1 MPGDQEGNMLYT
13 RVPYRST
20 RRCFALMAAA
30 LLAGA
35 ASTSARAVDITI
47 VGGSTG
53 GAYFQVAAAFAEI
66 LKAEISGV
74 NTTVIPGG
82 GWASVERL
90 TAESSLADV
99 AVVENAL
106 ATLAIKGDSPTKRK
120 YDFRM
125 IASVSGP
132 SIAQAA
138 ILAKTGIKT
147 FDEIREK
154 KYPIR
159 IATFERAQLVTPMAL
174 DILAGY
180 GLTEQTLRSFGGR
193 ITYGSMGQGMEML
206 MDGRADMW
214 LTGGSV
220 FPHPR
225 FIELGSKE
233 KFRLLPISKE
243 VAATVA
249 KKYGVGIVD
258 VPAGAYNSANGE
270 YEAYWTPKL
279 IIGLA
284 VRTDMPDD
292 LVYKMTA
299 ALAKQKEK
307 FWAVHKQHKFYQPE
321 VAWQNIGDAPL
332 HPGAEKW
339 YREMGYLK

>member
-1 MPGDQEGNMLYT
+1 MT
-13 RVPYRST
+13 RIRVPRALD
-20 RRCFALMAAA
+20 RRQFSLMSLS

-35 ASTSARAVDITI
+35 TSTNAIAAENQKLTI

-66 LKAEISGV
+66 IKSEIPGIT
-74 NTTVIPGG
+74 TTVIPGG
-82 GWASVERL
+82 GWASIERL
-90 TAESSLADV
+90 TPESKLADV
-99 AVVENAL
+99 AVVENVLSTL
-106 ATLAIKGDSPTKRK
+106 ATKGESPTKKK
-120 YDFRM
+120 YDIRM
-125 IASVSGP
+125 IAAVRGP

-147 FDEIREK
+147 FDDIREK

-180 GLTEQTLRSFGGR
+180 GLTEAAIRSYGGR
-193 ITYGSMGQGMEML
+193 ITYGSMGQGIAMM
-206 MDGRADMW
+206 MDGRTDMW

-225 FIELGSKE
+225 FIELGTKE

-243 VAATVA
+243 VATKVA
-249 KKYGVGIVD
+249 NKYGADVIE
-258 VPAGAYNSANGE
+258 VPAGAYKSANGE
-270 YEAYWTPKL
+270 YESYWTPKL
-279 IIGLA
+279 IIALA
-284 VRTDMPDD
+284 VRKDLPDE

-299 ALAKQKEK
+299 ALAKHKEK
-307 FWAVHKQHKFYQPE
+307 FWAVHPQHKFYQPE
-321 VAWQNIGDAPL
+321 TAWKDVGAAPL
-332 HPGAEKW
+332 HPGAAKW
-339 YREMGYLK
+339 YRDQGYMK

>member
-1 MPGDQEGNMLYT
+1 MLSLRVRCT
-13 RVPYRST
+13 RARHWRSL
-20 RRCFALMAAA
+20 CAAAIAFA
-30 LLAGA
+30 LLA
-35 ASTSARAVDITI
+35 SPTSAQTVTI
-47 VGGSTG
+47 VGGSVG
-53 GAYFQVAAAFAEI
+53 GAYFQIAAAFAEA
-66 LKAEISGV
+66 LKAEIPGI

-90 TAESSLADV
+90 TPESKLADV

-106 ATLAIKGDSPTKRK
+106 ATLAVNGETPTKRK

-125 IASVSGP
+125 IAAVRGP
-132 SIAQAA
+132 SYAQATTVA
-138 ILAKTGIKT
+138 RTGIKS

-154 KYPIR
+154 KFPIR
-159 IATFERAQLVTPMAL
+159 IGTFERAQLVTPMAL

-180 GLTEQTLRSFGGR
+180 GLTEDVIRSFGGR
-193 ITYGSMGQGMEML
+193 ITYGPMGQGVEAM

-225 FIELGSKE
+225 MIELGAKE
-233 KFRLLPISKE
+233 KFRLLPISKD
-243 VAATVA
+243 VAAKVA
-249 KKYGVGIVD
+249 KKYGVEVGQ
-258 VPAGAYNSANGE
+258 VPAGLYKDNGGE
-270 YEAYWTPKL
+270 YDSYWSPLL
-279 IIGLA
+279 ILGLA
-284 VRTDMPDD
+284 VRTDLPDE

-307 FWAVHKQHKFYQPE
+307 FWAVHPQHKLYDPAT
-321 VAWQNIGDAPL
+321 AWRDVGAAPL

>member
-1 MPGDQEGNMLYT
+1 MLRS
-13 RVPYRST
+13 RVPCARFPYNLT
-20 RRCFALMAAA
+20 RQCFALGAAA

-35 ASTSARAVDITI
+35 TGGAASAQTVTI
-47 VGGSTG
+47 VGGSVG
-53 GAYFQVAAAFAEI
+53 GAYFQIAAAFAEAI
-66 LKAEISGV
+66 KAEIPGI

-90 TAESSLADV
+90 SAESKLADV

-106 ATLAIKGDSPTKRK
+106 ATLAIKGESPTKKK

-125 IASVSGP
+125 IAAVRGP
-132 SIAQAA
+132 SYSQATTVA
-138 ILAKTGIKT
+138 RIGIKS
-147 FDEIREK
+147 FEEIRDK

-159 IATFERAQLVTPMAL
+159 IGMFERAQLVTPMAL

-180 GLTEQTLRSFGGR
+180 GLTESVIRSFGGR
-193 ITYGSMGQGMEML
+193 ITYGPMGQGVEAM
-206 MDGRADMW
+206 MDGRSDMW

-225 FIELGSKE
+225 MIELGTKE
-233 KFRLLPISKE
+233 KFLLLPISKE
-243 VAATVA
+243 VATKVG
-249 KKYGVGIVD
+249 KKYGVEAGQ
-258 VPAGAYNSANGE
+258 VPAGRYKGSGGE
-270 YEAYWTPKL
+270 YESYWSPLL
-279 IIGLA
+279 ILGLA
-284 VRTDMPDD
+284 VRTDLPDE

-307 FWAVHKQHKFYQPE
+307 YWAVHPQHKLYNPAT
-321 VAWQNIGDAPL
+321 AWRDIGGAPL